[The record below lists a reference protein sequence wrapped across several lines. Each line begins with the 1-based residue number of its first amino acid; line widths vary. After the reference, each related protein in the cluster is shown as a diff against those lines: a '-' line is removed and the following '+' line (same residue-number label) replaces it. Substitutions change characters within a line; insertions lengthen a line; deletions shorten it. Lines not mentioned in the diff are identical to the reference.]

1 MILDLAKAVQIS
13 GRRERSWSSSLD
25 LGLGEGLYKFQAG
38 EKDHGAVALML
49 DLAKA
54 VQISGRRERSW
65 SSSLDLGLGEGCT
78 NFRQER
84 KIMEQ

>member
-1 MILDLAKAVQIS
+1 MILDLAKAV
-13 GRRERSWSSSLD
+13 
-25 LGLGEGLYKFQAG
+25 
-38 EKDHGAVALML
+38 
-49 DLAKA
+49 
-54 VQISGRRERSW
+54 ISGRRERSW

>member
-1 MILDLAKAVQIS
+1 MI
-13 GRRERSWSSSLD
+13 
-25 LGLGEGLYKFQAG
+25 
-38 EKDHGAVALML
+38 L

-78 NFRQER
+78 NFEGCTNLGRRERSWSSSLDLGLGEGCTNFRQER

>member
-25 LGLGEGLYKFQAG
+25 VGLGEGCTNFR
-38 EKDHGAVALML
+38 
-49 DLAKA
+49 
-54 VQISGRRERSW
+54 RRERSW

>member
-13 GRRERSWSSSLD
+13 GRR
-25 LGLGEGLYKFQAG
+25 G
-38 EKDHGAVALML
+38 
-49 DLAKA
+49 
-54 VQISGRRERSW
+54 RSW

>member
-13 GRRERSWSSSLD
+13 GRRERSWSSS
-25 LGLGEGLYKFQAG
+25 F
-38 EKDHGAVALML
+38 
-49 DLAKA
+49 
-54 VQISGRRERSW
+54 
-65 SSSLDLGLGEGCT
+65 DLGLGEGCT

>member
-25 LGLGEGLYKFQAG
+25 LGLGEGCTNF
-38 EKDHGAVALML
+38 
-49 DLAKA
+49 LAKA

>member
-1 MILDLAKAVQIS
+1 MTEMKEVSRQS
-13 GRRERSWSSSLD
+13 GKSCWRWRSTN
-25 LGLGEGLYKFQAG
+25 FQAG

-54 VQISGRRERSW
+54 VQISGRRERKW
-65 SSSLDLGLGEGCT
+65 SSSLDVRLGEGCT

>member
-25 LGLGEGLYKFQAG
+25 LGLGEGCTRFQAG
-38 EKDHGAVALML
+38 EEDHGAVALIL

>member
-1 MILDLAKAVQIS
+1 MI
-13 GRRERSWSSSLD
+13 
-25 LGLGEGLYKFQAG
+25 
-38 EKDHGAVALML
+38 L

-78 NFRQER
+78 NFKQER